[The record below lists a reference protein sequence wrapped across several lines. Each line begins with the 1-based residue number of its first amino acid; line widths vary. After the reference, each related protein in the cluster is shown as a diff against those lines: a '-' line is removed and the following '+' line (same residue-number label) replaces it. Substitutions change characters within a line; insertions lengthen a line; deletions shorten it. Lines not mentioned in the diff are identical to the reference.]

1 MPLSRFARFAW
12 GVLAYNLG
20 VIAWG
25 AYVRASGSGA
35 GCGSHWPLCDGQV
48 LPRART
54 TQLVVELSH
63 RLTSGVALLLTVAL
77 LVAAFR
83 GYPRGSLV
91 RRGAVATMG
100 FMLAEA
106 LVGAGLVLFALVA
119 HDASLKRALSMS
131 VHLTNTFFLLAA
143 MTLTAYWASG
153 GARVRVRGQ
162 GLVAWFLGAAMLAMF
177 VLGMSGAVAALG
189 DTLFPARSLAEGLA
203 QDLSGA
209 GHLFLR
215 LRLWHPF
222 IATLTAA
229 LVLGAAQATRV
240 LRPDPRVRTASRTV
254 MIAFGAQ
261 YAVGLANVMLL
272 APIPM
277 QLLHLVMADLVWISL
292 VLLAATT
299 LAEAPAQAPIM
310 SKNGPGPSSDAPP
323 SSRNVAPVT

>member
-1 MPLSRFARFAW
+1 MPVAPLTRFARFAW

-48 LPRART
+48 LPRAKT

-63 RLTSGVALLLTVAL
+63 RLTSGVALILTVAL

-83 GYPRGSLV
+83 TYPRGSLV

-106 LVGAGLVLFALVA
+106 LVGAGLVLFELVA
-119 HDASLKRALSMS
+119 HDASMKRALSMS
-131 VHLTNTFFLLAA
+131 VHLTNTFLLLAA

-153 GARVRVRGQ
+153 GPRVRVRGQ
-162 GLVAWFLGAAMLAMF
+162 GLVAWMLGAAMLAMF
-177 VLGMSGAVAALG
+177 VLGTSGAVAALG
-189 DTLFPARSLAEGLA
+189 DTLFPSRSLAEGLA
-203 QDLSGA
+203 QDFSGA
-209 GHLFLR
+209 GHIFMR
-215 LRLWHPF
+215 LRMWHPF

-229 LVLGAAQATRV
+229 LVLGAAQVTRL
-240 LRPDPRVRTASRTV
+240 LRPGPRVRKASRNV
-254 MIAFGAQ
+254 MIAFGLQ

-277 QLLHLVMADLVWISL
+277 QLVHLVMADLVWISL

-299 LAEAPAQAPIM
+299 LAAEGVPT
-310 SKNGPGPSSDAPP
+310 NPP
-323 SSRNVAPVT
+323 LGSRDEVVS